1 VSPSEGERQRAFWE
15 SSLREQLLRLDG
27 SLPLNPST
35 PEDVIW
41 ARLAVTLRGRTLYEI
56 GPGLAALDRN
66 LRKVA
71 AQAFPSSWV
80 AIRHDDGG
88 WYSGPP
94 PGKVAPPISPTSGGL
109 GLLEASYGSL
119 DLVLEGIGQVQA
131 LLTSQPATAIANA
144 VQLTGVFAV
153 VRVFKRMV
161 LPWKRTQRDPL
172 QNLSGRDL
180 LRILKDPDVQQLL
193 KTSHPDLEAS
203 LGDSPLIHRRPKGY
217 ITLPD
222 GATAR
227 GERIVLTRHHSD
239 GTTDVV
245 EIDGPENY

>member
-15 SSLREQLLRLDG
+15 SSLREQLLRLDE
-27 SLPLNPST
+27 SPPLNPST
-35 PEDVIW
+35 PEDIVW
-41 ARLAVTLRGRTLYEI
+41 ARLTVTFRGRTLYEI

-71 AQAFPSSWV
+71 AQTFPSSWV
-80 AIRHDDGG
+80 AIRHDDGS

-94 PGKVAPPISPTSGGL
+94 PGKVAPPISPTTGGL
-109 GLLEASYGSL
+109 GLLEARSGSL
-119 DLVLEGIGQVQA
+119 DLVLEGIGQVQT

-153 VRVFKRMV
+153 VRVFKRMI
-161 LPWKRTQRDPL
+161 LPWKTQRDPL

-180 LRILKDPDVQQLL
+180 LKILKDPDVQQLL
-193 KTSHPDLEAS
+193 KTSLPDLEAT
-203 LGDSPLIHRRPKGY
+203 LGDPPLIHRRPKGY
-217 ITLPD
+217 ITLP
-222 GATAR
+222 GGITAR
-227 GERIVLTRHHSD
+227 GERIVLTRHHTD

-245 EIDGPENY
+245 EIDGPESY